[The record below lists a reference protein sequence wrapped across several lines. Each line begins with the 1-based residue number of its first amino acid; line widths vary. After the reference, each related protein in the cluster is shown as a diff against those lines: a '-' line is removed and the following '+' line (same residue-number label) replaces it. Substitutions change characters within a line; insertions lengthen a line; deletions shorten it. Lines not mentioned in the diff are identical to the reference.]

1 MLNDA
6 AGSTSSPS
14 VLPYRRE
21 GMRQSEE
28 TPTLTLIP
36 CLQPL
41 SIPPLPLPEPKS
53 ARQLQTPPVDF
64 LFAQPNS
71 RLKVGSL
78 FLIFGER
85 RKLGLVSDVKK
96 EDGPAPKSKE
106 EAKDMTLRKD
116 GNVEED
122 AVSLYRKIWTAS
134 LPPPSSFWP
143 HCSRLPIVESDF
155 DQELMAAILKAE
167 VTFYG
172 ASRSILPRLKPP
184 PTTHCHE
191 LKDAMRELRPLRV
204 LLASAD
210 VRPLGTRRIIV
221 VDIPERQ
228 ARFANR
234 YVGSGT
240 FMPAKSDEGE
250 QRIAHSRRL
259 VARRGVQG
267 CRQGIAGLRPPR
279 RLHGGEACMQT
290 VSLAKDGGTYVQVD
304 MALIRP
310 TVAL

>member
-1 MLNDA
+1 M
-6 AGSTSSPS
+6 
-14 VLPYRRE
+14 
-21 GMRQSEE
+21 
-28 TPTLTLIP
+28 
-36 CLQPL
+36 
-41 SIPPLPLPEPKS
+41 
-53 ARQLQTPPVDF
+53 
-64 LFAQPNS
+64 
-71 RLKVGSL
+71 
-78 FLIFGER
+78 
-85 RKLGLVSDVKK
+85 KLGLVSDVKK

-106 EAKDMTLRKD
+106 EAKDMTLKKD

-143 HCSRLPIVESDF
+143 RCSRLPIVESDF
-155 DQELMAAILKAE
+155 DQELIAAILKGE

-172 ASRSILPRLKPP
+172 ASWSILPPG
-184 PTTHCHE
+184 
-191 LKDAMRELRPLRV
+191 LRV

-240 FMPAKSDEGE
+240 FMPAKLDEGE

-259 VARRGVQG
+259 VARGGVQG
-267 CRQGIAGLRPPR
+267 CRQGIAGLRPPG